1 MVSNQPNHCDLK
13 GVIHMKALY
22 TQTSIIS
29 KLKKAFFEIF
39 SEEGKHTKE
48 QLFDLLTSILCLNG
62 FQSVKYCFEHFI
74 ENMSENKLKSYYFTL
89 NESKIDLSKW
99 MKNLVKMALSVIPE
113 KLFDNL
119 IILSI
124 DDTMVE
130 KYGEHFENRELLFDH
145 AGHNGSNYLNGHCF
159 VSIMLSI
166 PIYDKGTVRYISFP
180 VGYRMW
186 TKDKT
191 KLAMT
196 ADLVTEVMGI
206 IGSERNVCLLCD
218 SWYPKAEITELPQK
232 YENLTIICNVRH
244 DTALYDLPPEKNGK
258 KGRPK
263 VRGDKLTLE
272 DFDFSSID
280 GTEYS
285 VGSRPVITRLFG
297 NRAVHAIVTKTKSG
311 STRLFICTK
320 SPEQLNFDFNS
331 TELGRI
337 SLFAKTDLQFLPLTI
352 YSLRWNIEV
361 AYYEQKK
368 FWSFGTYMLR
378 SKVGIERLTNLLSVL
393 YSFMTL
399 LPFYDSTF
407 FSLASNSPQQS
418 RFVIGM
424 TIWHELFS
432 VAFDD
437 RHTSSKNVSFFPL
450 APLMRTSAVL

>member
-1 MVSNQPNHCDLK
+1 
-13 GVIHMKALY
+13 
-22 TQTSIIS
+22 
-29 KLKKAFFEIF
+29 
-39 SEEGKHTKE
+39 
-48 QLFDLLTSILCLNG
+48 
-62 FQSVKYCFEHFI
+62 VKYCFDHFI
-74 ENMSENKLKSYYFTL
+74 ESMSDNKLKSYYFTL

-99 MKNLVKMALSVIPE
+99 MKNMIRIALSVIPE
-113 KLFDNL
+113 KLSDYM

-166 PIYDKGTVRYISFP
+166 PIYDKGKVRYISFP

-196 ADLVTEVMGI
+196 ADLVKDVMNVI
-206 IGSERNVCLLCD
+206 DSKRNVCLLCD

-232 YENLTIICNVRH
+232 YENLAIICNVRH

-272 DFDFSSID
+272 DFDLSSID

-285 VGSRPVITRLFG
+285 VGSRPVITKLFG
-297 NRAVHAIVTKTKSG
+297 NRPVHAVVTKTKSG
-311 STRLFICTK
+311 SARLFICTK
-320 SPEQLNFDFNS
+320 SPKQLNFNFIS
-331 TELGRI
+331 MELGRA
-337 SLFAKTDLQFLPLTI
+337 SLFAKTDIQFLPLTI

-368 FWSFGTYMLR
+368 FWSFGAYMLR
-378 SKVGIERLTNLLSVL
+378 SKVGIERLTNLLSIL
-393 YSFMTL
+393 YAFMTL

-432 VAFDD
+432 VAFDNH
-437 RHTSSKNVSFFPL
+437 HTSSKNVTFFPL
-450 APLMRTSAVL
+450 ASLMRTSAVH

>member
-1 MVSNQPNHCDLK
+1 MVSNHPNHYDLK

-22 TQTSIIS
+22 TQTSIIC

-48 QLFDLLTSILCLNG
+48 HLFDLLISVLCLNG
-62 FQSVKYCFEHFI
+62 FQSVKYSFDHFI
-74 ENMSENKLKSYYFTL
+74 ENISENKLKSYYFTL

-244 DTALYDLPPEKNGK
+244 DTALYDLPPEKSGK

-263 VRGDKLTLE
+263 VRGAKLTLE

-331 TELGRI
+331 TELGRV

-368 FWSFGTYMLR
+368 FWSFGAYMLR

-393 YSFMTL
+393 YAFMTL

-407 FSLASNSPQQS
+407 LSLASNSPQQS

-437 RHTSSKNVSFFPL
+437 RHTSSKNVTFFL
-450 APLMRTSAVL
+450 

>member
-1 MVSNQPNHCDLK
+1 MVSNHPNHYDLK

-22 TQTSIIS
+22 TQTSIIC

-48 QLFDLLTSILCLNG
+48 HLFDLLISVLCLNG
-62 FQSVKYCFEHFI
+62 FQSVKYSFDHFI
-74 ENMSENKLKSYYFTL
+74 ENMSDKKLKSYYFTL

-99 MKNLVKMALSVIPE
+99 MKKMVKMALSVIPE
-113 KLFDNL
+113 KLSDHL

-159 VSIMLSI
+159 VSLMLSI
-166 PIYDKGTVRYISFP
+166 PIYDNRTIRYISFP

-186 TKDKT
+186 TKEKT

-196 ADLVTEVMGI
+196 ADLVTEVMEVIGI
-206 IGSERNVCLLCD
+206 KRNVCLLCD

-232 YENLTIICNVRH
+232 YENLAIICNVRH
-244 DTALYDLPPEKNGK
+244 DTALYDLPPTKTGK
-258 KGRPK
+258 KGRPR
-263 VRGDKLTLE
+263 VRGAKLTLE
-272 DFDFSSID
+272 DFDLSAID

-285 VGSRPVITRLFG
+285 VGSHPVITRLFG
-297 NRAVHAIVTKTKSG
+297 NRPVHAIVTKTKSG

-331 TELGRI
+331 TELGRA
-337 SLFAKTDLQFLPLTI
+337 SLFAKTDIQFLPLTI

-368 FWSFGTYMLR
+368 FWSFGSYMLR

-393 YSFMTL
+393 YAFMTL

-407 FSLASNSPQQS
+407 LSLASNSPQQS
-418 RFVIGM
+418 RFIIGM
-424 TIWHELFS
+424 NIWQELFS

-450 APLMRTSAVL
+450 APLMRTSAVH

>member
-1 MVSNQPNHCDLK
+1 
-13 GVIHMKALY
+13 MKALY
-22 TQTSIIS
+22 TQTSIIC

-48 QLFDLLTSILCLNG
+48 HLFDLLISVLCLNG
-62 FQSVKYCFEHFI
+62 FQSVKYSFDHFI
-74 ENMSENKLKSYYFTL
+74 ENMSDKKLKSYYFTL

-99 MKNLVKMALSVIPE
+99 MKNMVKMALSVIPE
-113 KLFDNL
+113 KLSYHL

-159 VSIMLSI
+159 VSLMLSI
-166 PIYDKGTVRYISFP
+166 PIYDNRTIRYISFP

-186 TKDKT
+186 TKEKT

-196 ADLVTEVMGI
+196 ADLVTEVMEV
-206 IGSERNVCLLCD
+206 IGTKRNVCLLCD

-232 YENLTIICNVRH
+232 YENLAIICNVRH
-244 DTALYDLPPEKNGK
+244 DTALYDLPPTKTGK
-258 KGRPK
+258 KGRPR
-263 VRGDKLTLE
+263 VRGTKLTLE
-272 DFDFSSID
+272 DFDLSAID

-285 VGSRPVITRLFG
+285 VGSHPVITRLFG
-297 NRAVHAIVTKTKSG
+297 NRPVHAIVTKTKSG
-311 STRLFICTK
+311 NTRLFICTK

-331 TELGRI
+331 TELGRA
-337 SLFAKTDLQFLPLTI
+337 SLFAKTDIQFLPLTI

-368 FWSFGTYMLR
+368 FWSFGAYMLR

-393 YSFMTL
+393 YAFMTL

-407 FSLASNSPQQS
+407 VCLAYNSPQQS
-418 RFVIGM
+418 RFIIGM
-424 TIWHELFS
+424 NIWQELFS

-450 APLMRTSAVL
+450 APLMRTSAVH

>member
-1 MVSNQPNHCDLK
+1 
-13 GVIHMKALY
+13 MKALY
-22 TQTSIIS
+22 TQTSIIC

-48 QLFDLLTSILCLNG
+48 HLFDLLISVLCLNG
-62 FQSVKYCFEHFI
+62 FQSVKYSFDHFI
-74 ENMSENKLKSYYFTL
+74 ENMSDKKLKSYYFTL

-99 MKNLVKMALSVIPE
+99 MKKMVKMALSVIPE
-113 KLFDNL
+113 KLSDHL

-159 VSIMLSI
+159 VSLMLSI
-166 PIYDKGTVRYISFP
+166 PIYDNRTIRYISFP

-186 TKDKT
+186 TKEKT

-196 ADLVTEVMGI
+196 ADLVTEVMEVIGI
-206 IGSERNVCLLCD
+206 KRNVCLLCD

-232 YENLTIICNVRH
+232 YENLAIICNVRH
-244 DTALYDLPPEKNGK
+244 DTALYDLPPTKTGK
-258 KGRPK
+258 KGRPR
-263 VRGDKLTLE
+263 VRGAKLTLE
-272 DFDFSSID
+272 DFDLSAID

-285 VGSRPVITRLFG
+285 VGSHSVITKLFG
-297 NRAVHAIVTKTKSG
+297 NRPVHAIVTKTKSG

-331 TELGRI
+331 TELGRA
-337 SLFAKTDLQFLPLTI
+337 SLFAKTDIQFLPLTI

-368 FWSFGTYMLR
+368 FWSFGSYMLR
-378 SKVGIERLTNLLSVL
+378 SKVGIERLTNLLSFL
-393 YSFMTL
+393 YAFMTL

-418 RFVIGM
+418 RFIIGM
-424 TIWHELFS
+424 NIWQELFS

-437 RHTSSKNVSFFPL
+437 RHTSSKNVTFFPL
-450 APLMRTSAVL
+450 TSLMRTSAVH

>member
-1 MVSNQPNHCDLK
+1 
-13 GVIHMKALY
+13 MKALY
-22 TQTSIIS
+22 TQTSIIC

-48 QLFDLLTSILCLNG
+48 HLFDLLISVLCLNG
-62 FQSVKYCFEHFI
+62 FQSVKYSFDHFI
-74 ENMSENKLKSYYFTL
+74 ENMSDKKLKSYYFTL

-99 MKNLVKMALSVIPE
+99 MKKMVKMALSVIPE
-113 KLFDNL
+113 KLSDHL

-159 VSIMLSI
+159 VSLMLSI
-166 PIYDKGTVRYISFP
+166 PIYDNRTIRYISFP

-186 TKDKT
+186 TKEKT

-196 ADLVTEVMGI
+196 ADLVTEVMEVIGI
-206 IGSERNVCLLCD
+206 KRNVCLLCD

-232 YENLTIICNVRH
+232 YENLAIICNVRH
-244 DTALYDLPPEKNGK
+244 DTALYDLPPTKTGK
-258 KGRPK
+258 KGRPR
-263 VRGDKLTLE
+263 VRGAKLTLE
-272 DFDFSSID
+272 DFDLSAID

-285 VGSRPVITRLFG
+285 VGSHSVITKLFG
-297 NRAVHAIVTKTKSG
+297 NRPVHAIVTKTKSG

-331 TELGRI
+331 TELGRA
-337 SLFAKTDLQFLPLTI
+337 SLFAKTDIQFLPLTI

-368 FWSFGTYMLR
+368 FWSFGSYMLR

-393 YSFMTL
+393 YAFMTL

-418 RFVIGM
+418 RFIIGM
-424 TIWHELFS
+424 NIWQELFS

-437 RHTSSKNVSFFPL
+437 RHTSSKNVTFFPL
-450 APLMRTSAVL
+450 ASLMRTSAVH

>member
-1 MVSNQPNHCDLK
+1 
-13 GVIHMKALY
+13 MKALY
-22 TQTSIIS
+22 TQTSIIC

-48 QLFDLLTSILCLNG
+48 HLFDLLISVLCLNG
-62 FQSVKYCFEHFI
+62 FQSVKYSFDHFI
-74 ENMSENKLKSYYFTL
+74 ENMSDKKLKSYYFTL

-99 MKNLVKMALSVIPE
+99 MKKMVKMALSVIPE
-113 KLFDNL
+113 KLSDHL

-159 VSIMLSI
+159 VSLMLSI
-166 PIYDKGTVRYISFP
+166 PIYDNRTIRYISFP

-186 TKDKT
+186 TKEKT

-196 ADLVTEVMGI
+196 ADLVTEVMEVIGI
-206 IGSERNVCLLCD
+206 KRNVCLLCD

-232 YENLTIICNVRH
+232 YENLAIICNVRH
-244 DTALYDLPPEKNGK
+244 DTALYDLPPTKTGK
-258 KGRPK
+258 KGRPR
-263 VRGDKLTLE
+263 VRGAKLTLE
-272 DFDFSSID
+272 DFDLSAID

-285 VGSRPVITRLFG
+285 VGSHPVITRLFG
-297 NRAVHAIVTKTKSG
+297 NRPVHAIVTKTKSG

-331 TELGRI
+331 TELGRA
-337 SLFAKTDLQFLPLTI
+337 SLFAKTDIQFLPLTI

-368 FWSFGTYMLR
+368 FWSFGSYMLR

-393 YSFMTL
+393 YAFMTL

-407 FSLASNSPQQS
+407 FSLASNRPQQS
-418 RFVIGM
+418 RFIIGM
-424 TIWHELFS
+424 NIWQELFS

-437 RHTSSKNVSFFPL
+437 RHTSSKNVTFFPL
-450 APLMRTSAVL
+450 PSLMRTSAVH

>member
-1 MVSNQPNHCDLK
+1 
-13 GVIHMKALY
+13 MKALY
-22 TQTSIIS
+22 TQTSIIC

-39 SEEGKHTKE
+39 SEESKHTKE
-48 QLFDLLTSILCLNG
+48 HLFDLLTSVLCLNG
-62 FQSVKYCFEHFI
+62 FQSVKYCFDHFI
-74 ENMSENKLKSYYFTL
+74 ENVSDNKLKSYYFTL

-99 MKNLVKMALSVIPE
+99 MKSMVKTALSVIPE
-113 KLFDNL
+113 KLSDHL

-145 AGHNGSNYLNGHCF
+145 AGHNSSNYLNGHCF
-159 VSIMLSI
+159 VSLMLSI
-166 PIYDKGTVRYISFP
+166 PISDKGTVRYISFP

-196 ADLVTEVMGI
+196 SDLVTDVMDV
-206 IGSERNVCLLCD
+206 IGTERNVCLLCD

-232 YENLTIICNVRH
+232 YENLAIICNVRH

-263 VRGDKLTLE
+263 VRGDKLTPE
-272 DFDFSSID
+272 DFDLSLID

-285 VGSRPVITRLFG
+285 VGSRPIITRLFG
-297 NRAVHAIVTKTKSG
+297 NRPVHAIVTKTKSG

-331 TELGRI
+331 TELGRAA
-337 SLFAKTDLQFLPLTI
+337 LFAKADIQFLPLTV

-368 FWSFGTYMLR
+368 FWSFGAYMLR
-378 SKVGIERLTNLLSVL
+378 SKVGIERLMNLLSVL
-393 YSFMTL
+393 YAFMTL

-407 FSLASNSPQQS
+407 VSLASNSPQQS
-418 RFVIGM
+418 RFVIGI
-424 TIWHELFS
+424 TIWYELFS
-432 VAFDD
+432 AAFDD
-437 RHTSSKNVSFFPL
+437 CHTSSKNVACIPFTS
-450 APLMRTSAVL
+450 LMRTSVVH

>member
-1 MVSNQPNHCDLK
+1 
-13 GVIHMKALY
+13 MKALY

-29 KLKKAFFEIF
+29 KLQKAFYEIF
-39 SEEGKHTKE
+39 SAESTPTREH
-48 QLFDLLTSILCLNG
+48 LFDLLLSVLCLNG
-62 FQSVKYCFEHFI
+62 FSSVNYNFEHFI
-74 ENMSENKLKSYYFTL
+74 QYISDNKLKSYYFTL
-89 NESKIDLSKW
+89 NESKINLSQW
-99 MKNLVKMALSVIPE
+99 MKNIVRIVLTLIPE
-113 KLFDNL
+113 KLLDHL

-130 KYGEHFENRELLFDH
+130 KYGEHFENREKLFDH
-145 AGHNGSNYLNGHCF
+145 ARHNGSNYLYGHCF

-166 PIYDKGTVRYISFP
+166 PVYDQGKIRYLSIP

-186 TKDKT
+186 TKEKT

-196 ADLVTEVMGI
+196 ADLVTEVMEVIGI
-206 IGSERNVCLLCD
+206 KRNVCLLCD

-232 YENLTIICNVRH
+232 HENLAIICNVRH
-244 DTALYDLPPEKNGK
+244 DTALYNLPPTKTGK
-258 KGRPK
+258 KGRPR

-272 DFDFSSID
+272 DFDLSAID

-285 VGSRPVITRLFG
+285 VGSHSVITKLFG
-297 NRAVHAIVTKTKSG
+297 NRPVHAIVTKTKSG

-331 TELGRI
+331 TELGRA
-337 SLFAKTDLQFLPLTI
+337 SLFAKTDIQFLPLTI

-368 FWSFGTYMLR
+368 FWSFGSYMLR

-393 YSFMTL
+393 YAFMTL

-407 FSLASNSPQQS
+407 LSLASNSPQQS
-418 RFVIGM
+418 RFIIGM
-424 TIWHELFS
+424 NIWQELFS

-437 RHTSSKNVSFFPL
+437 RHTSSKNVTLFPL
-450 APLMRTSAVL
+450 ASLMRTSAVH

>member
-1 MVSNQPNHCDLK
+1 
-13 GVIHMKALY
+13 MKALY
-22 TQTSIIS
+22 TQTSIIC

-48 QLFDLLTSILCLNG
+48 HLFDLLISVLCLNG
-62 FQSVKYCFEHFI
+62 FQSVKYSFDHFI
-74 ENMSENKLKSYYFTL
+74 ENMSDKKLKSYYFTL

-99 MKNLVKMALSVIPE
+99 MKKMVKMALSVIPE
-113 KLFDNL
+113 KLSDHL

-159 VSIMLSI
+159 VSLMLSI
-166 PIYDKGTVRYISFP
+166 PIYDNRTIRYISFP

-186 TKDKT
+186 TKEKT

-196 ADLVTEVMGI
+196 ADLVTEVMEVIGI
-206 IGSERNVCLLCD
+206 KRNVCLLCD

-232 YENLTIICNVRH
+232 YENLAIICNVRH
-244 DTALYDLPPEKNGK
+244 DTALYDLPPTKTGK
-258 KGRPK
+258 KGRPR
-263 VRGDKLTLE
+263 VRGAKLTLE
-272 DFDFSSID
+272 DFDLSAID

-285 VGSRPVITRLFG
+285 VGSHPVITRLFG
-297 NRAVHAIVTKTKSG
+297 NRPVHAIVTKTKSG

-331 TELGRI
+331 TELGRA
-337 SLFAKTDLQFLPLTI
+337 SLFAKTDIQFLPLTI

-361 AYYEQKK
+361 AYYEQNK
-368 FWSFGTYMLR
+368 FWSFGSYMLR

-393 YSFMTL
+393 YAFMTL

-407 FSLASNSPQQS
+407 LSLASNSPQQS
-418 RFVIGM
+418 RFIIGM
-424 TIWHELFS
+424 NIWQELFS

-450 APLMRTSAVL
+450 APLMRTSAVH

>member
-1 MVSNQPNHCDLK
+1 MVSNHPNHYDLK

-22 TQTSIIS
+22 TQTSIIC

-48 QLFDLLTSILCLNG
+48 HLFDLLISVLCLNG
-62 FQSVKYCFEHFI
+62 FQSVKYSFDHFI
-74 ENMSENKLKSYYFTL
+74 ENMSDKKLKSYYFTL

-99 MKNLVKMALSVIPE
+99 MKKMVKMALSVIPE
-113 KLFDNL
+113 KLSDHL

-159 VSIMLSI
+159 VSLMLSI
-166 PIYDKGTVRYISFP
+166 PIYDNRTIRYISFP

-186 TKDKT
+186 TKEKT

-196 ADLVTEVMGI
+196 ADLVTEVMEVIGI
-206 IGSERNVCLLCD
+206 KRNVCLLCD

-232 YENLTIICNVRH
+232 YENLAIICNVRH
-244 DTALYDLPPEKNGK
+244 DTALYDLPPTKTGK
-258 KGRPK
+258 KGRPR
-263 VRGDKLTLE
+263 VRGAKLTLE
-272 DFDFSSID
+272 DFDLSAID

-285 VGSRPVITRLFG
+285 VGSHPVITRLFG
-297 NRAVHAIVTKTKSG
+297 NRPVHAIVTKTKSG

-331 TELGRI
+331 TELGRA
-337 SLFAKTDLQFLPLTI
+337 SLFAKTDIQFLPLTI

-368 FWSFGTYMLR
+368 FWSFGSYMLR

-393 YSFMTL
+393 YAFMTL

-407 FSLASNSPQQS
+407 LSLASNSPQQS
-418 RFVIGM
+418 RFIIGM
-424 TIWHELFS
+424 NIWQELFS

-437 RHTSSKNVSFFPL
+437 RHTSSTNVTLFPL
-450 APLMRTSAVL
+450 ASLMRTSAVH